1 MNYSYFISF
10 NKSDQDVPVLT
21 VFEKNGFLE
30 PVVKVAKVFTGD
42 EATYLYN
49 KLTKNTISSMEF
61 KHD

>member
-1 MNYSYFISF
+1 MNSYFISF
-10 NKSDQDVPVLT
+10 DKSDKDVPVLT

-49 KLTKNTISSMEF
+49 KLTKNTPVSMEV

>member
-1 MNYSYFISF
+1 MNYNYFISF

-30 PVVKVAKVFTGD
+30 PVVKVVKVFTGD
-42 EATYLYN
+42 EATDLYN
-49 KLTKNTISSMEF
+49 KLMKKIPVRMEF

>member
-10 NKSDQDVPVLT
+10 DKSDKDVPVLT

-42 EATYLYN
+42 EATDLYN
-49 KLTKNTISSMEF
+49 KLTKNTTRSVEI

>member
-1 MNYSYFISF
+1 MSSYFISF
-10 NKSDQDVPVLT
+10 DKSDQDVPVLT

-49 KLTKNTISSMEF
+49 KLTKNTPVSMEV

>member
-1 MNYSYFISF
+1 MNYNYFISF

-42 EATYLYN
+42 EATDLYN
-49 KLTKNTISSMEF
+49 KLTKKTPVSMEF

>member
-1 MNYSYFISF
+1 MNYNYFISF

-42 EATYLYN
+42 EATDLYN
-49 KLTKNTISSMEF
+49 KLTKNTTVSMEV

>member
-10 NKSDQDVPVLT
+10 NKSDKDVPVLT

-30 PVVKVAKVFTGD
+30 PVVKVVKVFTGS
-42 EATYLYN
+42 EAENLYR
-49 KLTKNTISSMEF
+49 KLTKNSMSSMEI

>member
-10 NKSDQDVPVLT
+10 DKSDQDVPVLT

-42 EATYLYN
+42 EATDLYN
-49 KLTKNTISSMEF
+49 KLTKNTMKSVEF
-61 KHD
+61 KND

>member
-1 MNYSYFISF
+1 MNYNYFISF

-30 PVVKVAKVFTGD
+30 PVVKVVKVFTGD
-42 EATYLYN
+42 EATDLYN
-49 KLTKNTISSMEF
+49 KLIKKIPVRMEF

>member
-1 MNYSYFISF
+1 MSSYFISF
-10 NKSDQDVPVLT
+10 DKSDKDVPVLT

-42 EATYLYN
+42 EATDLYN
-49 KLTKNTISSMEF
+49 KLMKKIPVRMEF

>member
-10 NKSDQDVPVLT
+10 DKSDKDVPVLT

-42 EATYLYN
+42 EATDLYN
-49 KLTKNTISSMEF
+49 KLTKKYYE
-61 KHD
+61 KCGD

>member
-10 NKSDQDVPVLT
+10 DKSDQDVPVLT

-30 PVVKVAKVFTGD
+30 PTVKVVKVFTGS
-42 EATYLYN
+42 EAEDLYC
-49 KLTKNTISSMEF
+49 KLTKNNMCSMEI

>member
-10 NKSDQDVPVLT
+10 DKSDHGVPVLT

-30 PVVKVAKVFTGD
+30 PVVKVVKVYTGD
-42 EATYLYN
+42 EATDLYN
-49 KLTKNTISSMEF
+49 KLMKKIPVRMEF